1 MSTSDAREEA
11 RYRQDVLRSYRA
23 WLAYLESQQTILAL
37 ASDAQAAADPFE
49 GASAAQERADA
60 AQRRLASLPTDQR
73 TLFDA
78 VAAEERAQIQRQ
90 FDAGA
95 QVRGGTVTHADPD
108 EVARQA
114 MAHLIE
120 EAQGLHRDDRRGLVP
135 RGTPDAIK
143 WLVIDLAEVA
153 HAPPSATDYQLGG
166 GRRDARR
173 GMIVNIG
180 FAVLALLAI
189 PVVILLLQ
197 PGRPDRTATGAPTS
211 GGAALSPWRITL
223 VRGVAGDW
231 SLPVQAS
238 QTRWDAACAGKEAT
252 TACALTSSF
261 RPIQL
266 CLPAAR
272 LEALDTLL
280 LDAPDGQPTRV
291 FALAT
296 QPQGGDDLVIHPCAT
311 GDTATAPRYGH
322 LQDLQAQPVLVPG
335 DAAPAGF
342 RVMAITVRGRGEDPT
357 LPEGR
362 VVLTVAVA
370 DADGQDWVAR
380 APTIRLADGSAA
392 LPSATRPETET
403 IAFDYLIPDPV
414 ERFDVVWQVAANA
427 DQVVRYRATLES
439 PPTRDAILRARLR
452 VDALTAQPGQQTM
465 TVQATLFTTS
475 PAPLVLTPADLG
487 FVTPSA
493 RSAVA
498 APALGPPL
506 APGER
511 RVVVIDLPLE
521 SGVLQ
526 IGPFR
531 YQLTVRR

>member
-1 MSTSDAREEA
+1 
-11 RYRQDVLRSYRA
+11 
-23 WLAYLESQQTILAL
+23 
-37 ASDAQAAADPFE
+37 
-49 GASAAQERADA
+49 
-60 AQRRLASLPTDQR
+60 
-73 TLFDA
+73 
-78 VAAEERAQIQRQ
+78 
-90 FDAGA
+90 
-95 QVRGGTVTHADPD
+95 
-108 EVARQA
+108 
-114 MAHLIE
+114 
-120 EAQGLHRDDRRGLVP
+120 
-135 RGTPDAIK
+135 
-143 WLVIDLAEVA
+143 
-153 HAPPSATDYQLGG
+153 
-166 GRRDARR
+166 
-173 GMIVNIG
+173 
-180 FAVLALLAI
+180 
-189 PVVILLLQ
+189 
-197 PGRPDRTATGAPTS
+197 
-211 GGAALSPWRITL
+211 
-223 VRGVAGDW
+223 
-231 SLPVQAS
+231 
-238 QTRWDAACAGKEAT
+238 
-252 TACALTSSF
+252 
-261 RPIQL
+261 
-266 CLPAAR
+266 
-272 LEALDTLL
+272 
-280 LDAPDGQPTRV
+280 
-291 FALAT
+291 
-296 QPQGGDDLVIHPCAT
+296 
-311 GDTATAPRYGH
+311 
-322 LQDLQAQPVLVPG
+322 
-335 DAAPAGF
+335 
-342 RVMAITVRGRGEDPT
+342 MAITVRGRGEDPT